1 MTGKRGNVILI
12 KNAKILLENGTAIS
26 DVLIENGKI
35 KSIEKNIQLKEDVKV
50 IDANGAYLLP
60 GLIDLNVRLANSEL
74 HKDSLNKLTKTSLHG
89 GVTTSVIMP
98 DFRPRLDSSTLLE
111 HFMLK
116 AENEEADLHVAA
128 PLVNVDEDR
137 LNNIATLLKNGATA
151 IWAKSSINSN
161 LLRRGIQYAK
171 MKNAP
176 LFCECYDANLDDDGV
191 INEGQV
197 SFRLGLSGISKL
209 SESSAVAKVA
219 EIASSYNVKI
229 VFKSL
234 STKRS
239 IDIVKNYKKHCKDMY
254 SEVSIHHLCKN
265 DESCDGFNTYAKTHP
280 PLREESERLAILDE
294 LASIDVLTSAHSP
307 RSVVYKDVSF
317 EDAAF
322 GIGSIEEYLSICY
335 TYLVKSD
342 IISMGRLMQMCSKT
356 PAKILGLENC
366 GKIEIGFRAD
376 MVLFDEKESQVI
388 NNKTSIYNKEKLFG
402 KVLAVFKNG
411 KIIEL

>member
-1 MTGKRGNVILI
+1 MIII
-12 KNAKILLENGTAIS
+12 KNAKILAGDSTTIS
-26 DVLIENGKI
+26 DVLIEDGTI
-35 KSIEKNIQLKEDVKV
+35 KLIEKNIQVEGNAKV
-50 IDANGAYLLP
+50 IDAHNAYLLP

-98 DFRPRLDSSTLLE
+98 DFTPRLDSSTLLE
-111 HFMLK
+111 HFMIK

-128 PLVNVDEDR
+128 PLVNIDEDR
-137 LNNIATLLKNGATA
+137 LNNIATLLKNGASV
-151 IWAKSSINSN
+151 IWTKSSINSN
-161 LLRRGIQYAK
+161 LLRRGMQYAK
-171 MKNAP
+171 MKNTP
-176 LFCECYDANLDDDGV
+176 VFCECYDPNLDDDGV
-191 INEGQV
+191 VNEGQV

-219 EIASSYNVKI
+219 EISSSYNVKI

-239 IDIVKNYKKHCKDMY
+239 IDIVQNYKKDYKDMY

-265 DESCDGFNTYAKTHP
+265 DESCDGFNTYAKIQP
-280 PLREESERLAILDE
+280 PLREESERLAMLNE
-294 LASIDVLTSAHSP
+294 LESIDVLTSAHSP
-307 RSVVYKDVSF
+307 RSVVYKDVAF

-335 TYLVKSD
+335 TYLVKSE
-342 IISMGRLMQMCSKT
+342 IVSMSRLMQMCSIS

-376 MVLFDEKESQVI
+376 MVLFDEKDSKTI
-388 NNKTSIYNKEKLFG
+388 DDKTSIYNKEKLFG

-411 KIIEL
+411 KIVEL